1 MDLDKKISSF
11 IKKYGKRIKYNFLLD
26 KILFGI
32 LLCGVISFIL
42 LSISV
47 FIPFKECYKIIV
59 IFSILIILG
68 RFIY

>member
-11 IKKYGKRIKYNFLLD
+11 IKKYGKRIKYNFLID

-42 LSISV
+42 LSICHRTSSEKRQ
-47 FIPFKECYKIIV
+47 IKYSGIRAK
-59 IFSILIILG
+59 
-68 RFIY
+68 